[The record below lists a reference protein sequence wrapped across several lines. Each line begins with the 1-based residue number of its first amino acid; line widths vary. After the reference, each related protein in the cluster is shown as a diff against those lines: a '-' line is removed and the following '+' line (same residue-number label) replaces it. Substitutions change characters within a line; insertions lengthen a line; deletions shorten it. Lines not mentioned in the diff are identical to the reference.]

1 MEQLNK
7 KSNIAFYVKTKYLE
21 INKCILIVYANYWTS
36 FNNSQTRETKTNLS
50 KVYTEYIDNSLV
62 NTELQY
68 WYYLYLKWAIDM

>member
-1 MEQLNK
+1 MWKQ
-7 KSNIAFYVKTKYLE
+7 NI
-21 INKCILIVYANYWTS
+21 INKCILIVYTNYWTS
-36 FNNSQTRETKTNLS
+36 FNTSQTRETKTNLS

>member
-1 MEQLNK
+1 
-7 KSNIAFYVKTKYLE
+7 
-21 INKCILIVYANYWTS
+21 LIVYANYWTS

-68 WYYLYLKWAIDM
+68 